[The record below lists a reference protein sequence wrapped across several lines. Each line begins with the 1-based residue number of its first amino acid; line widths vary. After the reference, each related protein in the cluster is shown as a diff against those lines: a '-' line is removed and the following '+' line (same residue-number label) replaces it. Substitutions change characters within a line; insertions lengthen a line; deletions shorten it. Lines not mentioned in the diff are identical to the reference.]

1 MFSEA
6 SKISQILLA
15 PVTKKDANYEQ
26 LLKNSG
32 VWLAKTTEKAEAMK
46 LLNRYIKEF
55 PHGTFIDEV
64 KTTKDSL
71 FFDVNDGNMTANMA
85 NYDKLIQNYKNDSIG
100 QKALYKKAQL
110 LLQGQKY
117 IEVLAL
123 KTPLKALDKKIYPN
137 VDDMINQAASA
148 LIKLK
153 LKDGKCSEV
162 VSISS
167 EYNIKLASDFDD
179 DLYNCYMKIPQLTLA
194 KNMAA
199 ANINTKILTQKIKWM
214 YRYANVS
221 FQTGEYNNAIKMGN
235 DVITLI
241 GRDKKSPYIDIYR
254 TLFDA
259 YQRVGDDNKMI
270 VMMTNIV
277 DAFGENFKDI
287 ERYVQM
293 MGLAT
298 RMKDDNIIITY
309 GEKVMSLQRKT
320 STYTQSPYS
329 EFTTYQAYMNKG
341 NTTKA
346 IDILFSL
353 DKRALS
359 KEQRARQKYLLGSL
373 LQKKGKNSEAKVQ
386 FKKSIE
392 ASKESPWA
400 KLAADA
406 IKL

>member
-1 MFSEA
+1 
-6 SKISQILLA
+6 
-15 PVTKKDANYEQ
+15 
-26 LLKNSG
+26 
-32 VWLAKTTEKAEAMK
+32 
-46 LLNRYIKEF
+46 
-55 PHGTFIDEV
+55 
-64 KTTKDSL
+64 
-71 FFDVNDGNMTANMA
+71 
-85 NYDKLIQNYKNDSIG
+85 
-100 QKALYKKAQL
+100 
-110 LLQGQKY
+110 
-117 IEVLAL
+117 
-123 KTPLKALDKKIYPN
+123 
-137 VDDMINQAASA
+137 
-148 LIKLK
+148 
-153 LKDGKCSEV
+153 
-162 VSISS
+162 
-167 EYNIKLASDFDD
+167 
-179 DLYNCYMKIPQLTLA
+179 MKIPQLTLA